1 MSLPPHMSLPSS
13 PGTLFDTS
21 GATHVGRV
29 RDHNEDSFCL
39 RPESGLWVVADG
51 MGGHAAG
58 EVASAAI
65 TEVLGAIGPQDSA
78 ANLLKACDEG
88 LADANT
94 RIRAYAAQRGHGVI
108 GATVAVLLA
117 YGEHFACVWS
127 GDSRVYLVRQNTILQ
142 VTRDHT
148 EAEDLL
154 AQGVLTEAEA
164 RVWPRRNVI
173 TRAIGV
179 FEAPMLD
186 HRHGDLEPG
195 DIFVLCSDGLT
206 GHVEPGEILAAVSR
220 RRAEIA
226 VGELIGMTLDRGAQD
241 NVTVVVIRY
250 KPGDTATVAPF
261 LAASRNIWD

>member
-1 MSLPPHMSLPSS
+1 MSHPPSPSLPSW
-13 PGTLFDTS
+13 PGASFDTF
-21 GATHVGRV
+21 GATHAGRV

-39 RPESGLWVVADG
+39 RPDSGLWVVADG

-65 TEVLGAIGPQDSA
+65 VEVLGAVGPQESA
-78 ANLLKACDEG
+78 ANLMKACDDG
-88 LADANT
+88 LAEANA
-94 RIRAYAAQRGHGVI
+94 RIRAYAAQRSHGVM
-108 GATVAVLLA
+108 GATVAVLLTF
-117 YGEHFACVWS
+117 GEHFACVWS
-127 GDSRVYLVRQNTILQ
+127 GDSRVYLVRQHTILQ

-164 RVWPRRNVI
+164 KAWPRRNVI

-179 FEAPMLD
+179 FEEPMLD
-186 HRHGDLEPG
+186 HRHGELEPG

-206 GHVEPGEILAAVSR
+206 GHVEPDEILAAVSR

-226 VGELIGMTLDRGAQD
+226 VGELIGMTLDRGAKD

-250 KPGDTATVAPF
+250 RPEDGATVAPF
-261 LAASRNIWD
+261 TAAVRNIWD

>member
-1 MSLPPHMSLPSS
+1 MSMPPSMSLPPV

-39 RPESGLWVVADG
+39 RPETGLWVVADG

-65 TEVLGAIGPQDSA
+65 TEVLGRIGPQDSA
-78 ANLLKACDEG
+78 ADLMKACDNG
-88 LADANT
+88 LAEANA
-94 RIRAYAAQRGHGVI
+94 RIRAYAAERGHGVM

-117 YGEHFACVWS
+117 YGQHFACVWS
-127 GDSRVYLVRQNTILQ
+127 GDARIYLVRHNTILQ

-148 EAEDLL
+148 EAEDLV

-179 FEAPMLD
+179 FDEPMLD
-186 HRHGDLEPG
+186 HRHGELEPG

-226 VGELIGMTLDRGAQD
+226 VGELIGMTLDRGAND
-241 NVTVVVIRY
+241 NVTVAVIRY
-250 KPGDTATVAPF
+250 RPEDTATVAPF
-261 LAASRNIWD
+261 LTANRNIWD